1 MLAAIYRASYCE
13 TNNFAQIG
21 PKIYSSSCN
30 KWLAFRFAYGENI
43 ERNNLNL

>member
-1 MLAAIYRASYCE
+1 MLAAKYIAGYCE
-13 TNNFAQIG
+13 TNNFEQIG

-43 ERNNLNL
+43 ERNSLNV